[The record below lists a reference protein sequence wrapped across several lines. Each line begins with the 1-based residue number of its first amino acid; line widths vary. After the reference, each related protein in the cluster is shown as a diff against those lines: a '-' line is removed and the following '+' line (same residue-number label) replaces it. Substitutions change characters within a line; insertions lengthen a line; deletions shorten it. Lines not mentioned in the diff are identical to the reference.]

1 VTRARLPA
9 PFRERYLY
17 RDARDLGRAEA
28 TGRARR
34 ARSAAR
40 YALGRSR
47 PSTRARGLLRPA
59 VSWTRTDR
67 ARNKPA
73 DIAGR
78 GRSVCLMTAW
88 SRRVLAR
95 LPSADGNL
103 RAAGI
108 RSRGGERTGGSATTR
123 GHTRSHLVSGS
134 ERRARHTLAS
144 PVHFASE
151 SRRVRVRSTAR
162 GGVFLTRGEIPGSAR
177 RGTIHERGD
186 GVRRPRGG
194 R

>member
-1 VTRARLPA
+1 MGRDRLAEVPSPVTRARLPA

-78 GRSVCLMTAW
+78 GRSDCQDDCLVSARTGPTTECRWKFA
-88 SRRVLAR
+88 SRGDPIERGRANRRLRHDARSHALAPGLRVRTPRAPHARVTRALREREPPRARSIDRPRRRVPHPRRDPGL
-95 LPSADGNL
+95 
-103 RAAGI
+103 
-108 RSRGGERTGGSATTR
+108 GEK
-123 GHTRSHLVSGS
+123 
-134 ERRARHTLAS
+134 RHH
-144 PVHFASE
+144 P
-151 SRRVRVRSTAR
+151 
-162 GGVFLTRGEIPGSAR
+162 
-177 RGTIHERGD
+177 
-186 GVRRPRGG
+186 
-194 R
+194 